1 MDKQQEKKKTSRIAR
16 LRELAITL
24 LSFIFNPR
32 LLLCFGI
39 GWMITNGW
47 AYIMLGL
54 GTFLQSAWMVSISGF
69 YLSLLWFPFTPEK
82 LLSLAIAIW
91 LMTRLFPNDKK
102 TLAVLREEMKK
113 AKQAI
118 QNRKS
123 RKKAA
128 KTKQKK
134 PEN

>member
-102 TLAVLREEMKK
+102 TLAVLRKEMKK

>member
-1 MDKQQEKKKTSRIAR
+1 MDKQQEKKKAPRLAR
-16 LRELAITL
+16 LREGVTAL

-54 GTFLQSAWMVSISGF
+54 GTFLKSAWMVSISGF

-82 LLSLAIAIW
+82 LISLAIAIW

-102 TLAVLREEMKK
+102 TLAVLRAEIKK

-123 RKKAA
+123 RKKSA